1 MTIDVNA
8 MRTALRDWDAK
19 LPRCRKPIQYVL
31 SAGEEFSNEDEVDGP
46 RFSFV
51 QSAPCMRARE
61 HEGACTA
68 SRPLLGW
75 PGRRVLKS
83 MLSEIE
89 QLRGKCAEQG
99 RQGTGPD

>member
-1 MTIDVNA
+1 MKVDVSA
-8 MRTALRDWDAK
+8 MRAALRDWDAK

-31 SAGEEFSNEDEVDGP
+31 SAGEEFSNEEDVDGP

-61 HEGACTA
+61 HEGACSA

-75 PGRRVLKS
+75 PGRRVLMS

-89 QLRGKCAEQG
+89 QLREACEQSE
-99 RQGTGPD
+99 RQGTRPD